1 MVGWVF
7 GDFLASLFIHKKLR
21 EVSEKEKAYSFA
33 EALSRWHGNNFQ
45 KLRLIAGLITIVFLG
60 TYASAQLNAG
70 SKALHVLFG
79 WEYSVGAIIGAIIV
93 VLYCFSGGIRAS
105 IWTDAA
111 QSFVMFF
118 SMGLMVFVAINEIGG
133 REKVI
138 ESLSSISPSY
148 LDILPSNSVF
158 GVFYGSILFIGS
170 WVFAGFGV
178 VGQPH
183 IMVRFMAMDQPRN
196 MKKVRFYYYCWYV
209 VFCVLTVT
217 AGLLARV
224 LLPEINSFDAELA
237 LPILSKQILPEV
249 FVGLIL
255 AGLFAATISTADSQI
270 LSCSSAITKDIIQNK
285 NISYMITKLSTVF
298 VTIIALIISLTA
310 NKSVFSL
317 VIVSWSALAC
327 AFAPLI
333 TVFSL
338 GGKPSE
344 KLTLL
349 MVIFGLLTMILW
361 RYFGFNSE
369 VYEAAPGILVGFG
382 TYWTLRKLV

>member
-1 MVGWVF
+1 
-7 GDFLASLFIHKKLR
+7 
-21 EVSEKEKAYSFA
+21 
-33 EALSRWHGNNFQ
+33 
-45 KLRLIAGLITIVFLG
+45 
-60 TYASAQLNAG
+60 
-70 SKALHVLFG
+70 
-79 WEYSVGAIIGAIIV
+79 
-93 VLYCFSGGIRAS
+93 
-105 IWTDAA
+105 
-111 QSFVMFF
+111 
-118 SMGLMVFVAINEIGG
+118 
-133 REKVI
+133 
-138 ESLSSISPSY
+138 
-148 LDILPSNSVF
+148 
-158 GVFYGSILFIGS
+158 
-170 WVFAGFGV
+170 
-178 VGQPH
+178 
-183 IMVRFMAMDQPRN
+183 MVRFMAMDQPGN

-209 VFCVLTVT
+209 VFCVLTVL

-224 LLPEINSFDAELA
+224 LLPGINSFDAELA

-249 FVGLIL
+249 IVGLIL
-255 AGLFAATISTADSQI
+255 AGLFAVTISTADSQI
-270 LSCSSAITKDIIQNK
+270 LSCSAAITKDIIQNK
-285 NISYMITKLSTVF
+285 NFSYMITKLSTVF